1 MIRQI
6 NDRLRRIP
14 VWAIWLAGLIPLALL
29 VWDVGTGAVGVDP
42 IPKIEHRL
50 GRTALYFLIG
60 SLAVTPLL
68 RLSGITLIRFRRAL
82 GLLCFTYVVLHV
94 LTWIMLDMGLL
105 WSQMAKDVIKRPYLI
120 FGMSALLLLIPL
132 ALTSNNL
139 SIRRLGGK
147 RWKRLHQL
155 VYPAAILVPLHWIW
169 ALKTFPVRPVFWLI
183 AILLLLALRPLLSK
197 PRAVGSPRRSS

>member
-6 NDRLRRIP
+6 NDGLRRIP

-29 VWDVGTGAVGVDP
+29 VWDVLTGAVGVDP

-60 SLAVTPLL
+60 SLAVTPVL
-68 RLSGITLIRFRRAL
+68 RLTGITLIRFRRAL

-94 LTWIMLDMGLL
+94 LTWILLDMGLL
-105 WSQMAKDVIKRPYLI
+105 WSQMARDVVKRPYLI
-120 FGMSALLLLIPL
+120 FGMSALLLLIPV

-183 AILLLLALRPLLSK
+183 AILLLLALRPLLAK
-197 PRAVGSPRRSS
+197 PRRAGSPGRTS